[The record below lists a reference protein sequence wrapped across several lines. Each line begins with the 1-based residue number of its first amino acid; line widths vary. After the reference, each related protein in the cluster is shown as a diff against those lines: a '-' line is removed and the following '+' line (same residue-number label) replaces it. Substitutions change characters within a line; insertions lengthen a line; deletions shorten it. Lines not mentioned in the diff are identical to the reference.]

1 MKMPFVSVII
11 PVYNVRMYLDE
22 CVSSVLGSSLKDI
35 EVLLVDDGSTDGSSE
50 KCRSWRAKDNR
61 VRYYRKRN
69 GGLSDA
75 RNYGIKNAHGEYIAF
90 VDSDDKISA
99 DMLEEMYSACKRYD
113 CMIGICDI
121 ILWSPN
127 DSAKQEERVGD
138 LPGSDFITDF
148 KYRDFAEMYH
158 NTAWRKLYHRSLFL
172 RGVKFPKGIFHE
184 DVGLWWVMMA
194 QVDSLAII
202 NKPLYYYR
210 QDNAASICHQADGYR
225 RANDTILSLAYGFYH
240 GENLVPKRK
249 RLMYMDDFLK
259 VYLKTAYPN
268 MVSRKAMQAHKTLML
283 SLRKVAEQSDRETR
297 DMFFSQFSM
306 IGTNPSVLRVGL
318 LCDLPKVNTGF
329 SINLFGVK
337 LLQVHIARRGS
348 CDTGG

>member
-1 MKMPFVSVII
+1 MKAPFVSVII
-11 PVYNVRMYLDE
+11 PVYNVQMYLDE
-22 CVSSVLGSSLKDI
+22 CVNSVLGSSLKDI

-50 KCRSWRAKDNR
+50 KCRLWSAKDNR

-75 RNYGIKNAHGEYIAF
+75 RNYGIKNARGEYISF

-99 DMLEEMYSACKRYD
+99 NMLEEMYCACKRYD
-113 CMIGICDI
+113 CMIGICDVV
-121 ILWSPN
+121 LWSPN
-127 DSAKQEERVGD
+127 DSMKQEVRVGD
-138 LPGSDFITDF
+138 LPESEFITDF
-148 KYRDFAEMYH
+148 NYKDFAEMYH

-172 RGVKFPKGIFHE
+172 HDVKFPKGIFHE
-184 DVGLWWVMMA
+184 DIGLWWVMMA

-210 QDNAASICHQADGYR
+210 QDNAASICNQADSYR
-225 RANDTILSLAYGFYH
+225 RANDTILSLAYGFHH
-240 GENLVPKRK
+240 GKNLISRRK
-249 RLMYMDDFLK
+249 RLMYTDDFLK

-268 MVSRKAMQAHKTLML
+268 LVSHKATRAHKALMC
-283 SLRKVAEQSDRETR
+283 SLRKVAEQSDPETR
-297 DMFFSQFSM
+297 DTFFSQFSM
-306 IGTNPSVLRVGL
+306 IVTNPPVLRVGL
-318 LCDLPKVNTGF
+318 LCDLLKMNTGF

-337 LLQVHIARRGS
+337 FLQVHIARRRS